1 MQAPK
6 LSHYLQDIKR
16 NLTKCKN
23 NDHPFIFFDNEP
35 TLDIVIVKKYYND
48 LEIDVNSRPDIHSD
62 LFMYRGPIGL
72 SRPRI
77 DVNLYKDLQIIVS

>member
-6 LSHYLQDIKR
+6 LSHYLRDIKR

-35 TLDIVIVKKYYND
+35 TLDIVIVKKNYND
-48 LEIDVNSRPDIHSD
+48 LEKHVNYSNENNSFHSFIS
-62 LFMYRGPIGL
+62 LLTVANSI
-72 SRPRI
+72 
-77 DVNLYKDLQIIVS
+77 